1 MPIGYVYV
9 GPQGD
14 INQTFINLIAQI
26 NAEFAD
32 INAYPPG
39 GADTQVQ
46 YNHQG
51 SFAGIPGM
59 AWSGTDLTLPQI
71 AAPGVT
77 FSDGTTQNIAVRQDQ
92 ATPFMTRAGFGAL
105 AGTSATDN
113 TAFGWGAGNG
123 VTSNGDCTFV
133 GYKAGFTATGAQHTV
148 VGSLAGSGRVMSLT
162 RNTLIGYNAGLN
174 ISTGGENTIVG
185 AAAMAGATVTG
196 AQNTAVG
203 SAALNN
209 CNSGTKVSAV
219 GYASLLGNNSGA
231 RNSALGWGAGYQT
244 TAASATNAL
253 TTANNCTFLGEAT
266 TFSTTTQR
274 DYTTVIGSE
283 ATAYDAANTVTI
295 GRIGTDNIYTGP
307 AVIGMATVTTY
318 YTIGTLPTPTAALK
332 GARAFVTDGLVA
344 TGFGNAVAGT
354 GAVLLPVI
362 CDGISAW
369 LYG

>member
-14 INQTFINLIAQI
+14 INQTFLNLVAQI
-26 NAEFAD
+26 NAEFAQVQTF
-32 INAYPPG
+32 PPG
-39 GADTQVQ
+39 GIDTQVQ

-51 SFAGIPGM
+51 VFSGIPGM
-59 AWSGTDLTLPQI
+59 AWSGTDLSLPPI
-71 AAPGVT
+71 AAPGIT
-77 FSDGTTQNIAVRQDQ
+77 FSNGLQSGAVRQDQ

-123 VTSNGDCTFV
+123 VTANGDCTFV

-148 VGSLAGSGRVMSLT
+148 VGSLAGSSRTMSLT

-196 AQNTAVG
+196 IQNTAVG
-203 SAALNN
+203 SASLNN
-209 CNSGTKVSAV
+209 CNSGTKVSTI
-219 GYASLLGNNSGA
+219 GYASLLGNSSGA

-244 TAASATNAL
+244 TGASTTNAL

-307 AVIGMATVTTY
+307 AIIGMATVTTY
-318 YTIGTLPTPTAALK
+318 YTIGTLPAPSAALK
-332 GARAFVTDGLVA
+332 AARAYVTDGLVA
-344 TGFGNAVAGT
+344 TGFGVAVAGS
-354 GAVLLPVI
+354 GAQGLPVF
-362 CDGISAW
+362 CDGTSW